1 MKLSRG
7 TLLLL
12 SGLSSFA
19 MAEEASHA
27 ANIFVQDP
35 ALFHRRQ
42 AELQKIQSNLG
53 SSNEALEALL
63 ADADK
68 IAKKSD
74 QCATISINDV
84 LDETCWNF
92 YEVELPAFEENY
104 MKVTGELRLG
114 YMETARGLEDRRTQI
129 DACADAFFSFIN
141 SKDESVNLDG
151 AVFLEPLTQG
161 FEANYNFTLQYE
173 PSLRKR
179 TLEIAQQWGE
189 TCQDMVIRRNDA
201 SFAPYFIERINNM
214 NKELQDKGSLA
225 VIKIDSSS
233 TPTIYLD
240 ISKPVRGAFY
250 LNGVKLFHTR
260 IASSS
265 ADKSNLRISFTKDG
279 VLAGGETA
287 ITKNDGTPIQ
297 YKGVVKFDKTAE
309 KVNGRL
315 FWENNAHTEGM
326 DFGPDY
332 DEDSLAVAKAVQA
345 EEEKIVAE
353 NKAAEKHAEADK
365 RKGLHFSFWAGLTND
380 IVAYTDESVC
390 DPMFMNRKTK
400 EVNKFDNDGLS
411 CYNVAN
417 SDNNLASPKYYF
429 YMPDIAAAARIRY
442 NFGQDG
448 NFFATA
454 GVGAMF
460 GLAVAETVKTD
471 VVTKGSNDKN
481 IKRVYGGLLA
491 QLEAGYKDFGI
502 RETIIFPINIDEG
515 PYWTQFRTG
524 GFYDFGLLNIEL
536 GYTIIMN
543 AGSGFYAG
551 LGKTF

>member
-7 TLLLL
+7 ALLLL
-12 SGLSSFA
+12 SGLTSFA

-42 AELQKIQSNLG
+42 AELQKIQSNLS

-92 YEVELPAFEENY
+92 YEVELPAFEESY

-151 AVFLEPLTQG
+151 EVFLEPLTQG

-173 PSLRKR
+173 PNLRKR

-189 TCQDMVIRRNDA
+189 ACQDMVIRRNDA
-201 SFAPYFIERINNM
+201 SFAPYFIERVNGM
-214 NKELQDKGSLA
+214 NKELQEKGSLA
-225 VIKIDSSS
+225 VIKIDSSAS
-233 TPTIYLD
+233 PTIYLD
-240 ISKPVRGAFY
+240 IAKAVRGAYY

-260 IASSS
+260 IGSGS
-265 ADKSNLRISFTKDG
+265 ADKSNLRIAFTKDG

-287 ITKNDGTPIQ
+287 VTKIDGTSLQ

-315 FWENNAHTEGM
+315 FWENNAHTEGL
-326 DFGPDY
+326 DFGPEY
-332 DEDSLAVAKAVQA
+332 DEDSLAVAQQQESIAACENA
-345 EEEKIVAE
+345 EKELAEKTE
-353 NKAAEKHAEADK
+353 AAEQ
-365 RKGLHFSFWAGLTND
+365 RKGIQSSFWAAFSGSL
-380 IVAYTDESVC
+380 VSYTDESVC
-390 DPMFMNRKTK
+390 SYIGILSKDCQKRDDSYLFKTL
-400 EVNKFDNDGLS
+400 DL
-411 CYNVAN
+411 
-417 SDNNLASPKYYF
+417 
-429 YMPDIAAAARIRY
+429 AAAARLRV
-442 NFGQDG
+442 NFSHWAES
-448 NFFATA
+448 FVTI
-454 GVGAMF
+454 GVGGMVSTAIYD
-460 GLAVAETVKTD
+460 GEIRKTYVAP
-471 VVTKGSNDKN
+471 
-481 IKRVYGGLLA
+481 LA
-491 QLEAGYKDFGI
+491 QLEIGYKNFGV
-502 RETIIFPINIDEG
+502 RETAIFPIPEDNEAT
-515 PYWTQFRTG
+515 WTQFRTG
-524 GFYDFGLLNIEL
+524 GFYGIGLLNIEL

-543 AGSGFYAG
+543 AGSGFYG
-551 LGKTF
+551 SLGVTF